1 MGPRSNTRDSGQR
14 QLKSEEGLPCS
25 PLGTVHNYQSPHTH
39 KRSQTAGKANTQG
52 GGEEQRL
59 KFRSNCLQPP
69 LPMGFPVMGSNKFF
83 FTV

>member
-1 MGPRSNTRDSGQR
+1 MVPRSNTRDSGQR

-59 KFRSNCLQPP
+59 TAKPRTGPKGMPGLSPP
-69 LPMGFPVMGSNKFF
+69 EIPEG
-83 FTV
+83 